1 MKNKILIVEDSKSI
15 LMTLS
20 SLIQEELKYEC
31 VTASSMKETADALLK
46 HKGKFDVALLD
57 LSLPDSLNGE
67 VVDFVTKFNIPVVI
81 LTGSSLAKDEK
92 RFRNKNIVDYVIKD
106 GLYSFKYAI
115 SVLKRI
121 IYNSKIKVLIVDD
134 SKTFLEATKELVQ
147 RYRLIPFTAK
157 NGQEALEIIEK
168 NKDIKIVL
176 TDYHM
181 PKIDGLELTRTIRK
195 NFSKDEMSII
205 VTSSNEDK
213 GTPSKFLKYGANDFI
228 HKNFTEEEF
237 FVRLNANLEI
247 LELFEDVK
255 NKANK
260 DFLTGLYNRRYLFDK
275 GEKLYK
281 EYKKDKKKFAI
292 AIIDIDKFKS
302 INDTYGHDIGDI
314 ALKEVSKVI
323 NKNIKSNFLAA
334 RLGGEEFCIL
344 IYDRSEDKVK
354 QLLEEIKDD
363 FEENIIQTEK
373 GEIKFTVSMGCSFD
387 FSQSIDHMI
396 QSADKGLYC
405 AKEEGRNRVRYR

>member
-1 MKNKILIVEDSKSI
+1 MGNKILIVEDSKSVAK
-15 LMTLS
+15 TLA
-20 SLIQEELKYEC
+20 SLVEEELGYKC
-31 VTASSMKETADALLK
+31 ILASTMKETADELLK
-46 HKGKFDVALLD
+46 HKGKFEVALLD

-81 LTGSSLAKDEK
+81 LTGSSLPKDEK
-92 RFRNKNIVDYVIKD
+92 RFRKNIVDYVIKD

-115 SVLKRI
+115 SVVKRI

-134 SKTFLEATKELVQ
+134 SKTFTEATKDLVQ
-147 RYRLIPFTAK
+147 RYRLIPFVAN
-157 NGQEALEIIEK
+157 NGKEALEIIEE

-181 PKIDGLELTRTIRK
+181 PKMDGLELTRTIRK
-195 NFSKDEMSII
+195 KFSKDEMSII

-213 GTPSKFLKYGANDFI
+213 KTPSKFLKYGANDFL

-237 FVRLNANLEI
+237 FVRLSANLEI

-275 GEKLYK
+275 GRKLYE
-281 EYKKDKKKFAI
+281 EYKKDKKDFAI
-292 AIIDIDKFKS
+292 AIIDIDKFKL

-314 ALKEVSKVI
+314 AIKEVSKVI
-323 NKNIKSNFLAA
+323 NKNIESNFLAA

-344 IYDRSEDKVK
+344 IYDKKQDEVK
-354 QLLEEIKDD
+354 KILNNIKDS
-363 FEENIIQTEK
+363 FESNFIETEEAK
-373 GEIKFTVSMGCSFD
+373 INFTVSIGCSFD

-396 QSADKGLYC
+396 QSADKGLYS